1 MSQTTV
7 CYCRPFFVYG
17 PGFIFVALPQ
27 AVAALSRKKVIDFSD
42 VIIDFFRFVME

>member
-27 AVAALSRKKVIDFSD
+27 AVAALSRKKVIDLSD